1 MTVLDVVTDHHAKT
15 LTLTAQFDAPVEQVW
30 QLWADPRLLERW
42 WGPPTYPAS
51 VTEHDLTVGG
61 TVAYVMTGPAGD
73 GVKGFWRVTAVD
85 APHRL
90 QFQDEFGEPGA
101 PAAELPVTH
110 AAVDISAAGSGSRM
124 VIVSTFPSTDALD
137 QLVKMGMLEGM
148 RAAAG
153 QIDDLLAA
161 TAT

>member
-1 MTVLDVVTDHHAKT
+1 MTVLDVVADRDAKT
-15 LTLTAQFDAPVEQVW
+15 LTLTAQFAATVEQVW

-51 VTEHDLTVGG
+51 VKEHDLSVGG
-61 TVAYVMTGPAGD
+61 IVAYVMTGPAGD
-73 GVKGFWRVTAVD
+73 EAKGFWRVTAVD
-85 APHRL
+85 APHTL
-90 QFQDEFGEPGA
+90 EFEDEFGEPGA
-101 PAAELPVTH
+101 PAVELPVTH
-110 AAVDISAAGSGSRM
+110 AAVDISDTGSGTRM
-124 VIVSTFPSTDALD
+124 VIVSTFPSADALD

-161 TAT
+161 TAG